1 MQYQDQRCVLTCFC
15 HICSSRNCIGKNFAW
30 MEMRLLL
37 ASFVY
42 NFNFESVPQSVEDAK
57 DLRQFITYTIASNSY
72 KVKVT
77 KRH

>member
-1 MQYQDQRCVLTCFC
+1 
-15 HICSSRNCIGKNFAW
+15 
-30 MEMRLLL
+30 MRLLL

-42 NFNFESVPQSVEDAK
+42 NFNFEAVPQSVEDAK